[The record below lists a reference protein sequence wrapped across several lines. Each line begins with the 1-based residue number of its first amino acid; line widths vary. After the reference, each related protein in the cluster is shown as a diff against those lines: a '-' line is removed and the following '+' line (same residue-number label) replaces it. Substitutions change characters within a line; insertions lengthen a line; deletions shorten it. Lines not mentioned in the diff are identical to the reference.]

1 VPFRADPHLA
11 LMSQRA
17 AEVLRKRR
25 LAALPSGQIARQPG
39 QPSPQLAAQHAA
51 RRAQAHARLD
61 WLRPVPGIGVTGPA
75 HQLPMM
81 AANFHYPGSQTYW
94 HPRTRR

>member
-1 VPFRADPHLA
+1 MPAFKADPHLA
-11 LMSQRA
+11 MMSQRA
-17 AEVLRKRR
+17 GEVLRRRR
-25 LAALPSGQIARQPG
+25 LAALPSGQVAQMPG
-39 QPSPQLAAQHAA
+39 SQAQHAA

-61 WLRPVPGIGVTGPA
+61 WLRPAPGIGVTGPA

-94 HPRTRR
+94 HPAQSRR